1 MMKIKIPRRWYLAVV
16 GLADWRDKARHI
28 PFQEYQELKEI
39 IDRYL
44 SKINKSLRKR
54 GALVGSLFWSQENLA
69 PLFLLEATRENEKF
83 LKETRVI
90 FENVTE
96 KINASLTIDER
107 QSNLGKNLGEVAPE
121 GKILLL
127 ECTLPS
133 DAPYYPTADQLMK
146 IFSEAFNSEFLTIK
160 RSEHDLDGRKNWLA
174 ALDSLLNRDL
184 IREVGPVK
192 KLREVKEI
200 EGKRLYAKTSPGDFE
215 KISRVLSEAV
225 PFRPSLFEVEQ
236 SKPSFDDRE
245 ALGHI
250 IIQYLATKGDIP
262 IKLKWR
268 SVTHQRLGRKIE
280 EMMWV
285 LEENLDWKELDK
297 LHVYSKEI
305 AYDKVEKVIAD
316 VGGINFDA
324 LWSESDFS
332 NNIFF
337 MSKFSFSEDV
347 LKELHKFTLNP
358 REQLSEHIG
367 PQTTAMFELWQKAGL
382 NFNILIF
389 EVRGL
394 DSDEDRKLI
403 DWIKDLKNK
412 QSPGPNYSA
421 NNEVIKERHYRP
433 F

>member
-16 GLADWRDKARHI
+16 GLADWREKAKNI
-28 PFQEYQELKEI
+28 PFHEYQELKEI
-39 IDRYL
+39 IDRNL
-44 SKINKSLRKR
+44 SKIYKSFRKR

-83 LKETRVI
+83 LKENRVLLG
-90 FENVTE
+90 NVSE
-96 KINASLTIDER
+96 RIMSSLTSEER
-107 QSNLGKNLGEVAPE
+107 QSHIGKNLEEVAPE

-127 ECTLPS
+127 ECNLPS

-160 RSEHDLDGRKNWLA
+160 RSEHDVDGRKDWLST
-174 ALDSLLNRDL
+174 LDSVLNREL
-184 IREVGPVK
+184 IREVGPIK
-192 KLREVKEI
+192 KLREAKEI
-200 EGKRLYAKTSPGDFE
+200 EGKRLYEKTSPGDFE
-215 KISRVLSEAV
+215 KISRILSEAI

-236 SKPSFDDRE
+236 SRSSFDDRE

-250 IIQYLATKGDIP
+250 VIQYLATKGDIP
-262 IKLKWR
+262 VKLNWR

-280 EMMWV
+280 EMMWFQ
-285 LEENLDWKELDK
+285 EENLDWKELDK
-297 LHVYSKEI
+297 LQVFSKEI
-305 AYDKVEKVIAD
+305 VYDKVEKVIAD

-337 MSKFSFSEDV
+337 LSKFSFSEDV

-358 REQLSEHIG
+358 REQLAEHIG
-367 PQTTAMFELWQKAGL
+367 PQTAAMYELWQKAGL

-394 DSDEDRKLI
+394 DPDEDRKLI

-421 NNEVIKERHYRP
+421 NSEIIKERHFRP